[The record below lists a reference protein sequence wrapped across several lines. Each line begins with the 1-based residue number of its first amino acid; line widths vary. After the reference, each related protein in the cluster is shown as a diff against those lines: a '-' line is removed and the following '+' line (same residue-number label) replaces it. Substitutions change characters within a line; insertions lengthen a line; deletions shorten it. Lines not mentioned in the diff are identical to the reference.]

1 MTRLPSS
8 ACVSKERSDG
18 ALKIVAR
25 RWLLRLCAPLLGL
38 FPLPTQAAQTLIWLV
53 RDLPPLTIFEG
64 PQKGQGAIDELLP
77 MLMERLPEYQHQVQ
91 HVNRA
96 RSMQMLQAPSLTCDP
111 TLLWTPERTR
121 WIVYSDQAFSVV
133 SNGVVVRQQNREVLA
148 PFVAQGKVDLEAML
162 RDKSTRLGIIAER
175 SYGPFIDGMLRHGDT
190 HNRVMHYGNDALGS
204 LLQMQRLGRLEGVL
218 GYWTEIRYHALQQ
231 GIDPEAL
238 AFYPI
243 AGTTPYQ
250 HIHIGC
256 SDTPEGR
263 QVMARINQLLGDLP
277 QAQLL
282 RSYASWLDPALRE
295 QYLLD
300 HQRFYEEAPTP

>member
-1 MTRLPSS
+1 MTRRPSS
-8 ACVSKERSDG
+8 ACVNKGRSDG
-18 ALKIVAR
+18 AFKIMTR
-25 RWLLRLCAPLLGL
+25 RWLLHLCAPLLGL
-38 FPLPTQAAQTLIWLV
+38 LPLPTQAAQTLIWLV

-77 MLMERLPEYQHQVQ
+77 MLMEHLPEYQHQIQ

-96 RSMQMLQAPSLTCDP
+96 RGMQMLQAPSLTCDP
-111 TLLWTPERTR
+111 TLLWTPERTQ
-121 WIVYSDQAFSVV
+121 WIVYSGQAFPVV

-148 PFVAQGKVDLEAML
+148 PFIVQGKVDLDAML

-175 SYGPFIDGMLRHGDT
+175 SYGPFIDGMLQQGDT
-190 HNRVMHYGNDALGS
+190 HNRVMHYGTDALGS
-204 LLQMQRLGRLEGVL
+204 LLQMQRLGRLESVL
-218 GYWTEIRYHALQQ
+218 GYWTEIRYHALRQ
-231 GIDPEAL
+231 GIDPEGL

-243 AGTTPYQ
+243 AGTAPYQ

-263 QVMARINQLLGDLP
+263 EVMARINQLLGNLP

-300 HQRFYEEAPTP
+300 HSRFYEEVPTP